1 MKKHFPSRDCSR
13 VPVEEEV
20 CVTTVKLEEE
30 EREVRS
36 CSFHPVTLC
45 RESADRGCVTVNRTL
60 CDYIDSNEL

>member
-1 MKKHFPSRDCSR
+1 MADLPT

-45 RESADRGCVTVNRTL
+45 RESADRGCVTVNRQ
-60 CDYIDSNEL
+60 

>member
-1 MKKHFPSRDCSR
+1 MLWLTSQI
-13 VPVEEEV
+13 VPIEEEV

-45 RESADRGCVTVNRTL
+45 RESADRGCVTVNRQQ
-60 CDYIDSNEL
+60 DY